1 MEVAAAA
8 GAFEDW
14 SACAGCAVCDE
25 AAVAAF
31 GSDCP
36 TLVEL
41 VWLLTGGVDVAW
53 ESLAAV
59 LGVAVGL
66 LIVPDAGAALWS
78 VLDGVEAAAPAIP
91 PAA

>member
-1 MEVAAAA
+1 MLCAA
-8 GAFEDW
+8 EDW
-14 SACAGCAVCDE
+14 SAEEGWAICEFEE

-31 GSDCP
+31 GSVCP

-41 VWLLTGGVDVAW
+41 VWLLTGGVAW
-53 ESLAAV
+53 ACESLVAV

-66 LIVPDAGAALWS
+66 LTLPEAAALWS

-91 PAA
+91 PED